1 VYVYIVRVHDKYTEC
16 TCCSI
21 PTLCYYDIIIIIYII
36 LDGLSPRVQNVRHR
50 CTIDYIQ
57 PRGIRLYIGFF
68 LYLLTIILYYII
80 RSQISY
86 TQLILYCYYYTMR
99 MLVFLVIGPTK
110 CFVKRQTRFRNKIHD
125 VYVARILRS
134 IRKIVKFLSE
144 THIKYEFSPSY

>member
-1 VYVYIVRVHDKYTEC
+1 MYLLQYTYFM
-16 TCCSI
+16 
-21 PTLCYYDIIIIIYII
+21 LLWYYYYNIYNTRWFESE
-36 LDGLSPRVQNVRHR
+36 GPNVRHR